1 MIEIAVIAG
10 LVAAAIVAREAAR
23 RADLRRARLRA
34 EAMLDE
40 LAAAACATL
49 ADGSDPAR
57 SRRSARAV
65 ERYGRTRDQVA
76 AAHSR
81 RELDRLVARHRMRL
95 EAIGLATRGLER
107 ARDLIAQAVL
117 VRR

>member
-1 MIEIAVIAG
+1 MIAG
-10 LVAAAIVAREAAR
+10 LVVAAIVARQAAR

-49 ADGSDPAR
+49 ADGSDPSR

-65 ERYGRTRDQVA
+65 ERYGRTRDRVA
-76 AAHSR
+76 AARSR
-81 RELDRLVARHRMRL
+81 HELDLLVAHHEMRL
-95 EAIGLATRGLER
+95 GAIALATRGLER
-107 ARDLIAQAVL
+107 ARDLIAQAVPL
-117 VRR
+117 RR

>member
-1 MIEIAVIAG
+1 MIAG
-10 LVAAAIVAREAAR
+10 LVAAAIVARAAAR

-40 LAAAACATL
+40 LATAACATL
-49 ADGSDPAR
+49 ADGSDPSR

-65 ERYGRTRDQVA
+65 DRYGRTRDRVA
-76 AAHSR
+76 AAQSR
-81 RELDRLVARHRMRL
+81 RELDRLVARHQMRL
-95 EAIGLATRGLER
+95 GAMALATRGLER
-107 ARDLIAQAVL
+107 ARDLIAQAVP

>member
-1 MIEIAVIAG
+1 MIAG
-10 LVAAAIVAREAAR
+10 LVVAAVVAREAAR
-23 RADLRRARLRA
+23 RADLRRARRCA

-40 LAAAACATL
+40 LATAACASL

-65 ERYGRTRDQVA
+65 ERYGRTRDRVA
-76 AAHSR
+76 AARSR

-95 EAIGLATRGLER
+95 GAISLATRGLER
-107 ARDLIAQAVL
+107 TRDLIAQAVPA
-117 VRR
+117 RR